1 MEKKSHAAQVNY
13 MAAHEQLCVL
23 NYLPQIKGNGW
34 TSCRLPK
41 KKKNINHTNH
51 PCMNLFGIKAS
62 TVARFILRL
71 SCPAHVYSP
80 NICNKGHS

>member
-41 KKKNINHTNH
+41 KK
-51 PCMNLFGIKAS
+51 IKK
-62 TVARFILRL
+62 ILTIQIIH
-71 SCPAHVYSP
+71 A
-80 NICNKGHS
+80 